1 MAVPYLQIDNLTKSF
16 GDLVLFE
23 NISLGIA
30 EGQRVGLIAKNGS
43 GKTTLLN
50 IIAGKEGYDSGNIV
64 FRRDL
69 RVDYLEQD
77 PQYPEELTVLE
88 ACFHHG
94 NSTVEL
100 IKEYERC
107 METEGHPGLENLLAR
122 MDQEKAWEYEQK
134 AKQIL
139 SQLKIRNFDQKV
151 KQLSGGQLKRVALA
165 NALITEP
172 DLLILDEPINGL
184 DPQGIAEI
192 RDTIQR
198 LQKERNMTI
207 CISSHIL
214 EELSKIATDYGII
227 HNGSLLQELTREE
240 LMRRCSERMELTLAD
255 PKLAIPVLDAMGFT
269 NYQVTD
275 KEHIHI
281 FERLNESAAL
291 NMELAKAGI
300 PVKGLSI
307 TSEELETYFLNLTG
321 GASHV

>member
-23 NISLGIA
+23 NVSLGIA

-184 DPQGIAEI
+184 DPQGIAEV

-321 GASHV
+321 GVSHA